1 MNANQVIDYVLAKT
15 NIKLTYSRLAEILG
29 IAKQNI
35 SRYKAVDL
43 PERHIRAIE
52 NHFNFSLSEPLQT
65 SLQNDDNV
73 LSIKLKKGQVL
84 KVEYDE

>member
-43 PERHIRAIE
+43 PERHIKAIE
-52 NHFNFSLSEPLQT
+52 NHFKFSLAEPLQVP
-65 SLQNDDNV
+65 LQNDDNT
-73 LSIKLKKGQVL
+73 LTIKLKKGQKL
-84 KVEYDE
+84 HVEYED